1 MWHELMDIWGN
12 ILAMVRQDMQDMLHS
27 CQLCVEIRGGYVED
41 VGAQKV
47 QGRKQS

>member
-1 MWHELMDIWGN
+1 
-12 ILAMVRQDMQDMLHS
+12 MLHR

-47 QGRKQS
+47 QDRKYIIIPIITKVNLDNLQ